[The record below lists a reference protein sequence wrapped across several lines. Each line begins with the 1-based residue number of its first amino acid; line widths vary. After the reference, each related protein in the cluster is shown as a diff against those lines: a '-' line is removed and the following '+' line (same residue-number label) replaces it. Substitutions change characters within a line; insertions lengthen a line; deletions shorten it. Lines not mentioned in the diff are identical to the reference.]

1 MIRFALVWIRVLGPR
16 VFQSVFFRKFRILLV
31 LVRRD
36 YALQYAGSAL
46 GLTWMFLQNLSLILV
61 YTVVFYFLGIR
72 SQGADSTEY
81 FSRVLSGLL
90 FWIPLQEYL
99 IRGTGIL
106 TDNRHLI
113 KRSPLG
119 PEIFLWIPFI
129 QFLLHWAI
137 TSVPIFI
144 FLIWLGKVGPS
155 GFILSF
161 LCIVGTG
168 FYLACLQNYLA
179 RINIILRDISPLVRL
194 LTQFLFWSLPIVYES
209 KGTLGKL
216 NVYNPFF
223 FPLELFRSALISGYT
238 SQAGFWEFIPF
249 AGLFLAVLYLSRTK
263 LNQIVLDHL

>member
-1 MIRFALVWIRVLGPR
+1 M
-16 VFQSVFFRKFRILLV
+16 FQSDFLRKFRILLV

-46 GLTWMFLQNLSLILV
+46 GLTWMFLQNLSLILI

-72 SQGADSTEY
+72 SQGEDPLGY
-81 FSRVLSGLL
+81 FAYVLSGLL

-106 TDNRHLI
+106 TDNRQLI

-137 TSVPIFI
+137 TAVPIFL
-144 FLIWLGKVGPS
+144 FLAWAGKLGAGLP
-155 GFILSF
+155 LAF
-161 LCIVGTG
+161 LCVFCTG
-168 FYLACLQNYLA
+168 LFIACLQSYLA

-194 LTQFLFWSLPIVYES
+194 MTQFLFWGLPILYES
-209 KGTLGKL
+209 KGILGKL
-216 NVYNPFF
+216 NLFNPLF
-223 FPLELFRSALISGYT
+223 FPLETFRSFLLSGYESKAT
-238 SQAGFWEFIPF
+238 FADFFPF
-249 AGLFLAVLYLSRTK
+249 LILFLAIFFLSRAK